1 MPSYLVYL
9 DAIAARRLAAIS
21 ADTGRSAEQLIASAA
36 EEQALDYYRHRSD
49 DPGRPPQPR
58 GLGERS

>member
-1 MPSYLVYL
+1 MPSYLVYVY
-9 DAIAARRLAAIS
+9 AVAARRLAAIS
-21 ADTGRSAEQLIASAA
+21 ADTGRSIESLIATAA

-58 GLGERS
+58 IIGASQ

>member
-21 ADTGRSAEQLIASAA
+21 ADTGRTIEDLIASAA
-36 EEQALDYYRHRSD
+36 EEGALDYYRHRSD

-58 GLGERS
+58 VGDRP